1 MSTGKCTKPSVA
13 RIVPEGVKGI
23 ATVDH
28 FEVSEEDSK
37 RTAMRAAFGKPD
49 DYVAPGV
56 YARLT
61 VNGSLMMTD
70 TEYEWRSNRRAVRLA
85 HGDVLIGGLG
95 IGMVLVPILQNP
107 DVHSVTVVEKYQDVV
122 DLVETGVRCSVH
134 YMQAA
139 KLTIHTGD
147 ILEWTPYKGQTF
159 DFIYFDIW
167 ENVCT
172 DNLAEMTKLKR
183 RFARR
188 LNRENPKAWMG
199 CWEEDRLRVR
209 AKRERKQE
217 RAWRY

>member
-1 MSTGKCTKPSVA
+1 MYREKPSVA
-13 RIVPEGVKGI
+13 KFLAPGERGV
-23 ATVDH
+23 ARVDH
-28 FEVSEEDSK
+28 FVVTEEDSN
-37 RTAMRAAFGKPD
+37 RTAMRAAFGQINA
-49 DYVAPGV
+49 YVPPGK

-61 VNGSLMMTD
+61 VNGTLMMTD
-70 TEYEWRSNRRAVRLA
+70 TAMEWRTNSYAVRMA

-107 DVHSVTVVEKYQDVV
+107 DVRSVTVVEKYQEVI
-122 DLVETGVRCSVH
+122 DLVETGVRYAVH
-134 YMQAA
+134 HAQAA

-147 ILEWTPYKGQTF
+147 ILEWTAPKGDTY

-167 ENVCT
+167 PDICT

-199 CWEEDRLRVR
+199 CWQEKKLRYL
-209 AKRERKQE
+209 KKLHGRE
-217 RAWRY
+217 WR